1 MINQK
6 NYTLTDFNN
15 SLAQRVKQTDCF
27 GDGVWLNSKDVAL
40 THKYI
45 QFNDLFI
52 KFMVFDLDRE
62 NSAMD
67 WELVGLPSP
76 NIVVQN
82 KLNGRCHYIYALEAP
97 ICNTVNA
104 RRKPIVYFERIQQA
118 YVEKLGQDRHY
129 VNVFT
134 KNPNCDFW
142 RTFVFNVPAY
152 SLDYLADFVDLSNT
166 KIRYQYRDEFVEG
179 RNCDLFNQIKR
190 IGYREVL
197 KFKKSGKDLSE
208 FNHYLLSYLEQLNQH
223 QQPPLAYR
231 ELKGIAKSSARW
243 IWERFT
249 EKRFQEI
256 QSNRAKK
263 RWTEQQIIKSQLIE
277 MFGNVKPDMSLK
289 QIAKTFGVSLS
300 TINRWAEE
308 FGWATSKKDLSA
320 QYQQLSILR
329 NQGLKWREIAEQ
341 LGISESSAK
350 MCFKRYKQS

>member
-1 MINQK
+1 M
-6 NYTLTDFNN
+6 
-15 SLAQRVKQTDCF
+15 
-27 GDGVWLNSKDVAL
+27 
-40 THKYI
+40 
-45 QFNDLFI
+45 
-52 KFMVFDLDRE
+52 
-62 NSAMD
+62 
-67 WELVGLPSP
+67 
-76 NIVVQN
+76 
-82 KLNGRCHYIYALEAP
+82 
-97 ICNTVNA
+97 
-104 RRKPIVYFERIQQA
+104 
-118 YVEKLGQDRHY
+118 
-129 VNVFT
+129 
-134 KNPNCDFW
+134 
-142 RTFVFNVPAY
+142 
-152 SLDYLADFVDLSNT
+152 
-166 KIRYQYRDEFVEG
+166 
-179 RNCDLFNQIKR
+179 FNQIKR

-208 FNHYLLSYLEQLNQH
+208 FNHYLLSYLEQLNQY